1 MRTLSVQFQPERSP
15 KLSPTR
21 VLALFA
27 ESVASDPAVLRFEVH
42 KGNDRGPYV
51 NYHFVGQNRAL
62 ARIWALV
69 KRRALQHRSLGVAL
83 RRGTMVTC
91 QGSRGWDNYL
101 LLHHFNPKV
110 PLDLLRSL

>member
-1 MRTLSVQFQPERSP
+1 MRTLSVQFQPMRSP
-15 KLSPTR
+15 RLSAKR
-21 VLALFA
+21 VLALLA
-27 ESVASDPAVLRFEVH
+27 ESVAIDPSVLRFEVH

-62 ARIWALV
+62 PGIWWLI
-69 KRRALQHRSLGVAL
+69 KRRALQHRSIGAAL
-83 RRGTMVTC
+83 RRGSMVTC

-110 PLDLLRSL
+110 PLDVLRSV